1 MVVPFWILM
10 KKDGG
15 IEAVRE
21 VKQWRS
27 EAVGIEGLKFWGIRV
42 LGY

>member
-1 MVVPFWILM
+1 M

-27 EAVGIEGLKFWGIRV
+27 EAVGIEGLKFGV